1 MTPRN
6 SAAAQAAAIRAGA
19 RRGPWRRLLVL
30 LGVRTA
36 GMRRADSQAFLWG
49 HGAEG
54 EAVTARMLEA
64 LEARGWAIRHDR
76 RLRGRRFNV
85 DHILVPPCGTAVV
98 VLDTKAWHR
107 GRTTDL
113 VDGRVHCGTEDRH
126 TKVQLVA
133 EYALLVDQALSLPGV
148 AVWPLLVVHGSQV
161 AGGQLEARVNGWDG
175 PVYVL
180 GPELLLPRLAG
191 VPKGWDPLRA
201 QAVADRVDSV
211 LLPYTES
218 T

>member
-1 MTPRN
+1 
-6 SAAAQAAAIRAGA
+6 
-19 RRGPWRRLLVL
+19 
-30 LGVRTA
+30 
-36 GMRRADSQAFLWG
+36 
-49 HGAEG
+49 
-54 EAVTARMLEA
+54 MLEA
-64 LEARGWAIRHDR
+64 LEARGWAIRHDV
-76 RLRGRRFNV
+76 RLRGRRFNL
-85 DHILVPPCGTAVV
+85 DHVAVPPCGTAVV
-98 VLDTKAWHR
+98 IVETKNWHR

-113 VDGRVHCGTEDRH
+113 VNGRVHCGTEDRH
-126 TKVQLVA
+126 TQVQRVA
-133 EYALLVDQALSLPGV
+133 EYALLVDQALGLPDV

-191 VPKGWDPLRA
+191 APKGWDPRRA
-201 QAVADRVDSV
+201 QVVADRVDSV